1 MGKYI
6 WNLYVNRFYGKRN
19 LVLFV
24 ILWIAFDSFYAE
36 IDYACKVLDYP
47 CSFWYFLNVMTN
59 HFMCGAIGLSAV
71 YLFSNAPYLN
81 RNGMYQ
87 MIRQGKYK
95 WLLSQLGS
103 IILSGFSFTAV
114 LFFTGW
120 IRMLPHM
127 DWTLS
132 WGRMMKTL
140 AVTNAASQLNVTFV
154 LKPSFMQSMEAWQ
167 AGLLA
172 FMLDSFVF
180 ILIGFLLLAI
190 GLLCNHRMTAL
201 IFTGILAIVP
211 FVANSWNL
219 SRHLMI
225 NLFSPVSWLQT
236 GLFYTE
242 NMMYAEM
249 PPVLWIWGMLAVYL
263 ALAVFLAV
271 LGVKR
276 NHFQWN
282 GEEE

>member
-180 ILIGFLLLAI
+180 ILIVFLLLAI
-190 GLLCNHRMTAL
+190 GLLFNRMAAL

-249 PPVLWIWGMLAVYL
+249 PPVLWIWGMLAAYL
-263 ALAVFLAV
+263 ALAVFLAL

>member
-6 WNLYVNRFYGKRN
+6 WNLYVNRFYTKRN
-19 LVLFV
+19 LVLFI
-24 ILWIAFDSFYAE
+24 ILFVAFDSFYVE
-36 IDYACKVLDYP
+36 LDYACKILDYP
-47 CSFWYFLNVMTN
+47 CSFWYFLNIMTN

-190 GLLCNHRMTAL
+190 GLLCNRMTAL

-211 FVANSWNL
+211 FVTNSWNL

-242 NMMYAEM
+242 NMTYAEM

-263 ALAVFLAV
+263 ALAVVLA
-271 LGVKR
+271 LLAAKR

>member
-190 GLLCNHRMTAL
+190 GLLCNRMTAL

-211 FVANSWNL
+211 FVTNSWNL

-242 NMMYAEM
+242 NMTYAEM

-263 ALAVFLAV
+263 ALAVVLA
-271 LGVKR
+271 LLAAKR

>member
-6 WNLYVNRFYGKRN
+6 WNLYVNRFYTKRN

-180 ILIGFLLLAI
+180 ILIGF
-190 GLLCNHRMTAL
+190 
-201 IFTGILAIVP
+201 
-211 FVANSWNL
+211 
-219 SRHLMI
+219 
-225 NLFSPVSWLQT
+225 
-236 GLFYTE
+236 
-242 NMMYAEM
+242 
-249 PPVLWIWGMLAVYL
+249 
-263 ALAVFLAV
+263 
-271 LGVKR
+271 
-276 NHFQWN
+276 
-282 GEEE
+282 

>member
-190 GLLCNHRMTAL
+190 GLLCNRMTAL

-211 FVANSWNL
+211 FVTNSWNL

-249 PPVLWIWGMLAVYL
+249 PPVLWIWGMLAAYL
-263 ALAVFLAV
+263 ALAVFLAL

>member
-47 CSFWYFLNVMTN
+47 CSFWYFLNIMTN

-190 GLLCNHRMTAL
+190 GLLFNRMAAL

-249 PPVLWIWGMLAVYL
+249 PPVLWIWGMLSVYL
-263 ALAVFLAV
+263 ALAVFLAL

>member
-6 WNLYVNRFYGKRN
+6 WNLYVNRFYTKRN
-19 LVLFV
+19 LVLFI
-24 ILWIAFDSFYAE
+24 ILFVAFDSFYAE

-127 DWTLS
+127 DWTWS

-180 ILIGFLLLAI
+180 ILIGFLLLAT
-190 GLLCNHRMTAL
+190 GLLCNRMTAL

-211 FVANSWNL
+211 FVTNSWNL

-263 ALAVFLAV
+263 ALAVFLAL

>member
-6 WNLYVNRFYGKRN
+6 WNLYVNRFYTKRN
-19 LVLFV
+19 LVLFI
-24 ILWIAFDSFYAE
+24 ILFVAFDSFYAE

-127 DWTLS
+127 DWTWS

-180 ILIGFLLLAI
+180 ILIGFLLLAT
-190 GLLCNHRMTAL
+190 GLPCNRMTAL

-263 ALAVFLAV
+263 ALAVFLAL

>member
-6 WNLYVNRFYGKRN
+6 WNLYVNRFYTKRN
-19 LVLFV
+19 LVLFI
-24 ILWIAFDSFYAE
+24 ILFVAFDSFYAE

-120 IRMLPHM
+120 LRMLPHM

-180 ILIGFLLLAI
+180 ILIGFLLLAT
-190 GLLCNHRMTAL
+190 GLLCNRMTAL

-263 ALAVFLAV
+263 ALAVFLAL

>member
-6 WNLYVNRFYGKRN
+6 WNLYVNRFYTKRN

-154 LKPSFMQSMEAWQ
+154 LKHSFMQSMEAWQ

-180 ILIGFLLLAI
+180 ILIGFLILAI
-190 GLLCNHRMTAL
+190 GLLFNRMAAL

-211 FVANSWNL
+211 FVTNSWNL

-242 NMMYAEM
+242 NMTYAEM

-263 ALAVFLAV
+263 ALAVFLAL
-271 LGVKR
+271 LGIKR
-276 NHFQWN
+276 NYFQWN

>member
-6 WNLYVNRFYGKRN
+6 WNLYVNRFYTKRN

-114 LFFTGW
+114 LFFPGW

-180 ILIGFLLLAI
+180 ILIGFLILAI
-190 GLLCNHRMTAL
+190 GLLFNRMAAL

-211 FVANSWNL
+211 FVTNSWNL

-242 NMMYAEM
+242 NMTYAEM

-263 ALAVFLAV
+263 ALAVFLAL
-271 LGVKR
+271 LGIKR
-276 NHFQWN
+276 NYFQWN

>member
-59 HFMCGAIGLSAV
+59 HFMCGAIGLSAA

-190 GLLCNHRMTAL
+190 GLLFNRMAAL

-249 PPVLWIWGMLAVYL
+249 PPVLWIWGMLSVYL
-263 ALAVFLAV
+263 ALAVFLAL

>member
-190 GLLCNHRMTAL
+190 GLLFNRMAAL

-211 FVANSWNL
+211 FVTNSWNL

-242 NMMYAEM
+242 NMTYAEM

-263 ALAVFLAV
+263 ALAVVLA
-271 LGVKR
+271 LLAAKR

>member
-190 GLLCNHRMTAL
+190 GLLFNRMAAL

-211 FVANSWNL
+211 FVTNSWNL

-249 PPVLWIWGMLAVYL
+249 PPVLWIWGMLAAYL
-263 ALAVFLAV
+263 ALAVFLAL

>member
-6 WNLYVNRFYGKRN
+6 WNLYVNRFYTKRN
-19 LVLFV
+19 LVLFI
-24 ILWIAFDSFYAE
+24 ILFVAFDSFYVE
-36 IDYACKVLDYP
+36 LDYACKILDYP
-47 CSFWYFLNVMTN
+47 CSFWYFLNIMTN

-190 GLLCNHRMTAL
+190 GLLCNRMTAL

-211 FVANSWNL
+211 FVTNSWNL

-225 NLFSPVSWLQT
+225 NLFCPVSWLQT

-242 NMMYAEM
+242 NMTYAEM

-263 ALAVFLAV
+263 ALAVVLA
-271 LGVKR
+271 LLAAKR

>member
-6 WNLYVNRFYGKRN
+6 WNLYVNRFYTKRN

-180 ILIGFLLLAI
+180 ILIGFLILAI
-190 GLLCNHRMTAL
+190 GLLFNRMAAL

-211 FVANSWNL
+211 FVTNSWNL

-242 NMMYAEM
+242 NMTYAEM

-263 ALAVFLAV
+263 ALAVFLAL
-271 LGVKR
+271 LGIKR
-276 NHFQWN
+276 NYFLWN

>member
-127 DWTLS
+127 DWTWS

-190 GLLCNHRMTAL
+190 GLLCNRMTAL

-211 FVANSWNL
+211 FVTNSWNL

-263 ALAVFLAV
+263 ALAVFLAL

>member
-6 WNLYVNRFYGKRN
+6 WNLYVNRFYTKRN

-180 ILIGFLLLAI
+180 ILIGFLILAI
-190 GLLCNHRMTAL
+190 GLLFNRMAAL

-211 FVANSWNL
+211 FVTNSWNL

-242 NMMYAEM
+242 NMTYAEM

-263 ALAVFLAV
+263 ALAVFLAL
-271 LGVKR
+271 LGIKR
-276 NHFQWN
+276 NYFQWN

>member
-127 DWTLS
+127 DWTWS

-190 GLLCNHRMTAL
+190 GLLCNRMTAL

-211 FVANSWNL
+211 FVTNSWNL
-219 SRHLMI
+219 SRHFMI

-242 NMMYAEM
+242 NMTYAEM

-263 ALAVFLAV
+263 ALAVVLA
-271 LGVKR
+271 LLAAKR

>member
-190 GLLCNHRMTAL
+190 GLLFNRMAAL

-249 PPVLWIWGMLAVYL
+249 PPVLWIWGMLSVYL
-263 ALAVFLAV
+263 ALAVFLAL

>member
-6 WNLYVNRFYGKRN
+6 WNLYVNRFYTKRN

-59 HFMCGAIGLSAV
+59 HFMCGAIGLSAD

-180 ILIGFLLLAI
+180 ILIGFLILAI
-190 GLLCNHRMTAL
+190 GLLFNRMAAL

-211 FVANSWNL
+211 FVTNSWNL

-242 NMMYAEM
+242 NMTYAEM

-263 ALAVFLAV
+263 ALAVFLAL
-271 LGVKR
+271 LGIKR
-276 NHFQWN
+276 NYFQWN

>member
-190 GLLCNHRMTAL
+190 GLLCNRMTAL

-249 PPVLWIWGMLAVYL
+249 PPVLWIWGMLSVYL
-263 ALAVFLAV
+263 ALAVFLAL